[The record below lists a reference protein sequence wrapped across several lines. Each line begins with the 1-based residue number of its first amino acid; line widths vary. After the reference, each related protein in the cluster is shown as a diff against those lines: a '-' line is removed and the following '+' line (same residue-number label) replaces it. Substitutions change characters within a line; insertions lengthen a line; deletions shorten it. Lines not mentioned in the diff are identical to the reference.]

1 MTILLAF
8 VLESMSESKDKKGM
22 SLKCRVKKNS
32 VLILRN
38 LAKFAHRSYSS
49 LKYYARKHSAFL
61 FLSPVIILLMLL
73 YLLPLIL
80 LLAQSFYT
88 YDPNFFL
95 PKPIFTLENYRI
107 VLSPPY
113 SKAITLTLWISAT
126 TTILTV
132 ILSYPLSFYLVR
144 SKTGLAKKFVMGF
157 LIASFFMQ
165 LLIRIY
171 SFYHVFGQEG
181 VLNQTLTFFG
191 LPTQDWLGGPWPIAV
206 SMVHQSIPI
215 AVLVMMGSIKTI
227 NPEVEDAAKIL
238 GANGVETFF
247 KVTLPLSLPGII
259 AASLLSF
266 TGSASAYVT
275 PLVLSQGKV
284 LMMAN
289 YIYNR
294 FLDVVNYPFAAAMS
308 VVLLILSLSVS
319 YGISGVLNRWVKT
332 E

>member
-1 MTILLAF
+1 
-8 VLESMSESKDKKGM
+8 
-22 SLKCRVKKNS
+22 
-32 VLILRN
+32 
-38 LAKFAHRSYSS
+38 
-49 LKYYARKHSAFL
+49 
-61 FLSPVIILLMLL
+61 
-73 YLLPLIL
+73 
-80 LLAQSFYT
+80 
-88 YDPNFFL
+88 
-95 PKPIFTLENYRI
+95 
-107 VLSPPY
+107 
-113 SKAITLTLWISAT
+113 
-126 TTILTV
+126 
-132 ILSYPLSFYLVR
+132 
-144 SKTGLAKKFVMGF
+144 
-157 LIASFFMQ
+157 
-165 LLIRIY
+165 
-171 SFYHVFGQEG
+171 

-191 LPTQDWLGGPWPIAV
+191 LPTHDWLGGPWPIAV

-294 FLDVVNYPFAAAMS
+294 FIDVVNYPFAAAMS

-319 YGISGVLNRWVKT
+319 YGITGVLNRWVKVK
-332 E
+332 